1 MYGSLL
7 LADPGGILILAAA
20 TTFAAGLMRGFAGFG
35 SAMLMAP
42 VFAVLMGPAHMVPV
56 VVSLELPMGAMLFAG
71 SRKEVEWGF
80 VAPMSAI
87 AVVAM
92 PLGIWLLVTAD
103 TVILTRAISVIV
115 LAFVGILALGWRY
128 RGPRP
133 LPLTLGI
140 GAFSGVMMATS
151 SVGGPPVLLY
161 MLAAEHPAQK
171 IRANIVAYFLL
182 TTIVLLALVIAA
194 SPSAVAAVVD
204 ATVLLPVI
212 LLGSWIGSR
221 LAGKAADQLYRRIA
235 YVFLTCAAIFG
246 LVG

>member
-1 MYGSLL
+1 MYGSQL
-7 LADPGGILILAAA
+7 LADPGGILIVAALTA
-20 TTFAAGLMRGFAGFG
+20 FAAGLMRGFAGFG

-42 VFAVLMGPAHMVPV
+42 IFAVLMGPAHMVPI

-71 SRKEVEWGF
+71 SRRQVEWGF

-87 AVVAM
+87 AMLAM

-103 TVILTRAISVIV
+103 TQVLTKAISLIV
-115 LAFVGILALGWRY
+115 LVFVGVLALGWRY

-140 GAFSGVMMATS
+140 GALSGAMMATS

-171 IRANIVAYFLL
+171 IRANIVAYFFV
-182 TTIVLLALVIAA
+182 TTFALVALVIAA
-194 SPSAVAAVVD
+194 SPSALAAVID
-204 ATVLLPVI
+204 ALVLLPVI
-212 LLGSWIGSR
+212 LTGSWIGSR

-235 YVFLTCAAIFG
+235 YVFLAAAAIFG